1 MTECHLEQIQYEIH
15 LHVMK
20 YKIMSLIMLITILSI
35 IISPIHN
42 IVNSE
47 CVLTEIYY

>member
-20 YKIMSLIMLITILSI
+20 YKIMSLTMLITILSI

-47 CVLTEIYY
+47 CV